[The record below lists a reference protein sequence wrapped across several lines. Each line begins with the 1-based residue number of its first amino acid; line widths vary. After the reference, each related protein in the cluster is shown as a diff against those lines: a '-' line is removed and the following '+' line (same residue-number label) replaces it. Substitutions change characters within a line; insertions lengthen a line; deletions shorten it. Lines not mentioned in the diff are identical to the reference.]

1 MLRIYQNNSA
11 AGVKSYYSK
20 AADYYTDGPELVG
33 QWRGE
38 GAKRLGLAGLVQ
50 KEAWD
55 ALCDNRNRP
64 SSSAPRVAPVW
75 ARKSAR

>member
-20 AADYYTDGPELVG
+20 DDYYLEGQELVG

-38 GAKRLGLAGLVQ
+38 GAKRLGLAGGP
-50 KEAWD
+50 E
-55 ALCDNRNRP
+55 RNMGCAVR
-64 SSSAPRVAPVW
+64 
-75 ARKSAR
+75 